1 MGDLQ
6 IQAYGLNALG
16 WCFLKQH
23 RYSEAAKYLDAGLPF
38 ARALEVKRHEAV
50 IEGNLSLCNTGLG
63 HYERA
68 VAHAERS
75 LTHHQSRGDQAG
87 EALALHQSAMAWQ
100 GIGDHEKAAEL
111 CEKSL
116 HIGRDFGH
124 PPEMAAT
131 LDTLGA
137 VSLSLGHPDRA
148 AAHWRA
154 ALAIFEEYG
163 DHRTGDLRERLQGLE
178 TGKAGSS

>member
-1 MGDLQ
+1 L
-6 IQAYGLNALG
+6 
-16 WCFLKQH
+16 
-23 RYSEAAKYLDAGLPF
+23 
-38 ARALEVKRHEAV
+38 
-50 IEGNLSLCNTGLG
+50 GLG
-63 HYERA
+63 HYEQA
-68 VAHAERS
+68 VVHAERS
-75 LTHHQSRGDQAG
+75 LTLHQSRGDEAG

-137 VSLSLGHPDRA
+137 VSLSLGQAQQA

-163 DHRTGDLRERLQGLE
+163 DHRAADLRERVRSLGTE
-178 TGKAGSS
+178 KAGSS